1 MARKFRIS
9 IQLVSKLVVE
19 ARRQPEKLRDM
30 KAKEKK
36 QREAIEDSLRP
47 LDELDAERI
56 ATWKTV
62 GDLKPKVRVRPQNSA
77 VDVMFEGRAPTLAEY
92 MEQADWSDEEE
103 DER

>member
-36 QREAIEDSLRP
+36 QREAMKVTEQVASEMLKRNKSIRSCQQVQIEIKAQHQI
-47 LDELDAERI
+47 ELS
-56 ATWKTV
+56 
-62 GDLKPKVRVRPQNSA
+62 KVAIRHVMRKELGLGYRTSSKVPIQANS
-77 VDVMFEGRAPTLAEY
+77 
-92 MEQADWSDEEE
+92 
-103 DER
+103 